1 MIRGVGFLANLCLFR
16 GELHR
21 VWWGQGCAMGS
32 EGCNLHYLLDSVDA
46 GGHWTKGSWK
56 MGRRQRFVKLTNF
69 PDSEFRLL
77 EAAEGNWTVRKST
90 MREQQQNL
98 MSRLLVSWTAMTK
111 SAKNKKSTFTKPS
124 EKTMKTRINTRYY
137 ITWTEIV
144 SVDDATYV
152 CPAPFTGTWF
162 WSFVDSVLCRSGAS
176 VSRPAG
182 HNSGRSWPNLGSA
195 DTRKSTWSS

>member
-1 MIRGVGFLANLCLFR
+1 
-16 GELHR
+16 
-21 VWWGQGCAMGS
+21 MGS

-98 MSRLLVSWTAMTK
+98 MSRLLVS
-111 SAKNKKSTFTKPS
+111 
-124 EKTMKTRINTRYY
+124 
-137 ITWTEIV
+137 
-144 SVDDATYV
+144 
-152 CPAPFTGTWF
+152 
-162 WSFVDSVLCRSGAS
+162 
-176 VSRPAG
+176 
-182 HNSGRSWPNLGSA
+182 
-195 DTRKSTWSS
+195 